1 MRMKAIMI
9 TLRFLL
15 RICLTGFV
23 GLFVVATLVRSPEAA
38 TDVVP
43 APAPPN
49 AQPMPMP
56 APLDPQDPMQT
67 QPPAIGKPSEKP
79 LAVPPVATPPAPKD
93 GSPKPREAEGLPDLN
108 TLFDHLRTAKTED
121 EAKLVN
127 AMIEVEMLQSGSDTI
142 DLLMFRALSAVQ
154 NQDISLAMDLL
165 DTVIALKPDY
175 AEGWNK
181 RATLYFMKRDYGKA
195 ISDLEVVL
203 RLQPRHY
210 LALTGLAQILN
221 ELGDTKHAV
230 EALKRVL
237 LIYPLDSAVTKQVEE
252 LQSTIGGRD
261 L

>member
-1 MRMKAIMI
+1 MRFV
-9 TLRFLL
+9 LRL
-15 RICLTGFV
+15 CPTGFA
-23 GLFVVATLVRSPEAA
+23 GLFVVGWLVQPVVAA

-56 APLDPQDPMQT
+56 APFDPQDAMPKP
-67 QPPAIGKPSEKP
+67 PPALGTPPGKQP
-79 LAVPPVATPPAPKD
+79 AAPPVATTPPPKD
-93 GSPKPREAEGLPDLN
+93 GATKPREAEGFPDLN
-108 TLFDHLRTAKTED
+108 ALFDRLRTAKTEE
-121 EAKLVN
+121 EAKVVN
-127 AMIEVEMLQSGSDTI
+127 AMIEVAMLQSGSDTI

-154 NQDISLAMDLL
+154 NQDTALAMDLL

-195 ISDLEVVL
+195 ISDVEMVL

-210 LALTGLAQILN
+210 LALIGLAQMLN
-221 ELGDTKHAV
+221 ELGDTKHAL

-237 LIYPLDSAVTKQVEE
+237 LIYPLDTAVTKQVEE
-252 LQSTIGGRD
+252 LQSTIGGKD